1 MKFTPAG
8 EIIGKAH
15 RVRTVMIVDSP
26 QLPDGEYRFI
36 DMYCTDP
43 SCDCRK
49 TMIQVFHNGAFVS
62 TINYGW
68 EPPSFY
74 EKWMGGKWDDEI
86 MLQMH
91 GASIDITSPNRVSPK
106 GILGLFS
113 ALLDEKWIGIIKKH
127 YRAVKAKLDEDQ
139 RKKGKSRTR
148 KFSGPKKQGR

>member
-1 MKFTPAG
+1 MEFTPAG

-15 RVRTVMIVDSP
+15 QVRTVRIIDSH

-49 TMIQVFHNGAFVS
+49 TIIQVFHNGTFVC

-68 EPPSFY
+68 ESPSFY
-74 EKWMGGKWDDEI
+74 EKWMGRKWGDET
-86 MLQMH
+86 MPQMH

-106 GILGLFS
+106 GILGLFN
-113 ALLDEKWIGIIKKH
+113 ALLDERWVGIFKKH
-127 YRAVKAKLDEDQ
+127 YDAVKAKLKEE
-139 RKKGKSRTR
+139 RLVGSESRTWER
-148 KFSGPKKQGR
+148 